1 MLKGIYKTLLSRL
14 NKFALGRQ
22 LLSLKFG
29 KNLGSIFQSIVSEEG
44 MTMQKITGLKKVGI
58 LIGVLGFLV
67 NLNFFNLAVAQE
79 ESEPAPCPKPH
90 IKLIKPN
97 LAKAGQQIIIRG
109 YRFGPEEKKG
119 EVIPPPG
126 LNGKIISWR
135 YSRITVEVPSGAK
148 TGKVVVRTKCAES
161 NGEFFKV
168 VE

>member
-29 KNLGSIFQSIVSEEG
+29 INLGSILQSIVSEEG

-79 ESEPAPCPKPH
+79 ESEPTPCPKPH

-97 LAKAGQQIIIRG
+97 LAKAGKQVIIRG
-109 YRFGPEEKKG
+109 HRFGPAEKKG
-119 EVIPPPG
+119 EVIFPPDVSA
-126 LNGKIISWR
+126 KIISWR
-135 YSRITVEVPSGAK
+135 NSRITVEVPSGAK

-161 NGEFFKV
+161 NGEFYKV
-168 VE
+168 AE

>member
-1 MLKGIYKTLLSRL
+1 
-14 NKFALGRQ
+14 
-22 LLSLKFG
+22 
-29 KNLGSIFQSIVSEEG
+29 
-44 MTMQKITGLKKVGI
+44 MQKITGLKKVGI

-79 ESEPAPCPKPH
+79 KSEPTPCPKPH

-109 YRFGPEEKKG
+109 YRFG
-119 EVIPPPG
+119 
-126 LNGKIISWR
+126 
-135 YSRITVEVPSGAK
+135 EVPTGAK

-168 VE
+168 AE